1 MTNAQI
7 IFSAEQA
14 LAENGKIKYTGRT
27 FEAQDAAGNPVIIK
41 ETEAIHTFQTWK
53 ELGYMVQKGQK
64 AITKLTIWK
73 HTTKTD
79 KETGEQTS
87 RMFLKEA
94 AFFAASQVKAI

>member
-41 ETEAIHTFQTWK
+41 ETEAIHTFCT
-53 ELGYMVQKGQK
+53 M
-64 AITKLTIWK
+64 
-73 HTTKTD
+73 
-79 KETGEQTS
+79 
-87 RMFLKEA
+87 
-94 AFFAASQVKAI
+94 